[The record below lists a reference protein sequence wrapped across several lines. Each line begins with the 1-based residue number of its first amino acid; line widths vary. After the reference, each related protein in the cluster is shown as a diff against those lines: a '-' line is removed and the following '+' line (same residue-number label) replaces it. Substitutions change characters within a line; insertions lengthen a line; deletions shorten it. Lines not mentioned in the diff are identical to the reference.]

1 MGRWRRFVGTFSHHC
16 AHDQI
21 KSKKWQHNCVL
32 VKDIGQTQ
40 LPQPPQPAGAL
51 MNTGWWFHKISPFY
65 PDPCGNHPFWL
76 LWYFSIGLTP
86 PPRIDG
92 LLFSFGGSFSI
103 STSENSQ
110 RFINF
115 DLFLLGASLQ
125 TKDNMILHRS
135 ERKPL
140 LQFNHVR
147 WYHFNII
154 YLASWGSAPKKGLFS
169 GLRDETQ
176 KDENPYWTG
185 KISRWHKEYLTVLN
199 GGCVISKRSIPK
211 L

>member
-1 MGRWRRFVGTFSHHC
+1 MEKICWNLFPP
-16 AHDQI
+16 
-21 KSKKWQHNCVL
+21 L

-51 MNTGWWFHKISPFY
+51 MNTGWWFHKISLFY
-65 PDPCGNHPFWL
+65 PDPCGNDPIWL

-115 DLFLLGASLQ
+115 DLFLLGASKQ
-125 TKDNMILHRS
+125 KTT
-135 ERKPL
+135 
-140 LQFNHVR
+140 
-147 WYHFNII
+147 WYFTGRRESHFSNLTMSGGITSTSST
-154 YLASWGSAPKKGLFS
+154 LRREVQRPRKGLFS

-176 KDENPYWTG
+176 KDESPYWTG